1 MINLGAIAIAMA
13 VSGCRPQLVDCCL
26 LALNIFDFK
35 LAPSLIHG
43 ACNKAAAIPP
53 LWHHAGC
60 HLAGSVA
67 GEKLFLSQTFFVL
80 QSFITRSKAR
90 APVMLLPWS
99 RDAVVP

>member
-1 MINLGAIAIAMA
+1 MINLGAIAMA

-26 LALNIFDFK
+26 LALNIFEFVRQ
-35 LAPSLIHG
+35 SC
-43 ACNKAAAIPP
+43 CNSTIMASCRLSSGWQCRI
-53 LWHHAGC
+53 
-60 HLAGSVA
+60 AGSVA

-99 RDAVVP
+99 RDAVMP